1 MPRMRSALVT
11 AAAVCAAAIGGGAI
25 ANAASS
31 GSSTSS
37 STTGSTPPA
46 APGRGAPHQGSGSGA
61 PSFDPSKGG
70 HTVNGKTE
78 TLLTGETAEK
88 VRAAALAK
96 VSGTVQR
103 VETNVDDAVPY
114 EAHIVKSG
122 GEQVVVEVNSD
133 YTVASVKA
141 MGAGGPGMPPPGGGH
156 SGYGQSG

>member
-1 MPRMRSALVT
+1 MQRFRSVLVT
-11 AAAVCAAAIGGGAI
+11 TAAVCAAAIGGGAI

-31 GSSTSS
+31 GTSSTSP
-37 STTGSTPPA
+37 TTTPSPPA
-46 APGRGAPHQGSGSGA
+46 NPGSGA
-61 PSFDPSKGG
+61 PHGAPPGSSGFDPSKGG
-70 HTVNGKTE
+70 HTLNGKTE

-103 VETNVDDAVPY
+103 VETNVDDDVPY
-114 EAHIVKSG
+114 EAHIVKSD

-141 MGAGGPGMPPPGGGH
+141 MGAGHPGMPPAATGTAP
-156 SGYGQSG
+156 SA